1 MINYTTTVESVKYHK
16 IEGNLEK
23 VIKWILVKK
32 VGETPEGYKSEFWDK
47 LEFETPHE
55 SQFTPYDEIT
65 QPMMLSWIDSHP
77 SGFNQKSE
85 GHISALIQQQI
96 ESNEVE
102 TTQLPYA

>member
-16 IEGNLEK
+16 TEGNLQK
-23 VIKWILVKK
+23 VIKWLYVRK
-32 VGETPEGYKSEFWDK
+32 VGETQEGYKSEFWDK

-77 SGFNQKSE
+77 SGFNEKAE

-96 ESNEVE
+96 DSNEVE